1 MKIKIVDPIS
11 KHKRHQGRYLFL
23 SLVLLIIVEGCA
35 PQQTAN
41 DIEEQSIVE
50 SRSSVAVPNA
60 QDESSSIDVRVM
72 GVDEIQAFIA
82 SLVGKIVVVDV
93 WATTCEPCIR
103 EFPGLVELDRE
114 KSSEGVIGIS
124 VNSDFLGIG
133 SESPEDH
140 LDAVKEFLANQVAGG
155 CDNLLSG
162 TPDTELFSAMN
173 IESIPVVFVYGRD
186 GGLIKKFGGAGS
198 GEFSYESDIVPLV
211 ESLIE
216 KESASGKA
224 DSTRTGDV

>member
-1 MKIKIVDPIS
+1 MKIKIVDPLS
-11 KHKRHQGRYLFL
+11 KHKRYRGQYLFL
-23 SLVLLIIVEGCA
+23 SLVMLIIVEGCA

-41 DIEEQSIVE
+41 DVEEQSTVE
-50 SRSSVAVPNA
+50 SGSSVAVSNA
-60 QDESSSIDVRVM
+60 QDDSSSIDVRVM
-72 GVDEIQAFIA
+72 DINGIKAFIA
-82 SLVGKIVVVDV
+82 SQVGNIVVVDV

-114 KSSEGVIGIS
+114 KASEGVVGIS

-140 LDAVKEFLANQVAGG
+140 LGAVKEFLANQVAEG

-211 ESLIE
+211 ESLLD
-216 KESASGKA
+216 K
-224 DSTRTGDV
+224 